1 LSHQRA
7 TSPLFEWQF
16 AKDELA
22 MIEIFTD
29 GLAEPRNPGIGTYGF
44 VVYRDGIEFRRGHGF
59 DGDPVSNNHAEYAG
73 LIAALRAVVGLAG
86 EEIVVKSDSKML
98 VNQMAGAW
106 KVTKRALNS
115 TTEGTY
121 VDKYLEAKE
130 AARKFSKLT
139 FEWIP
144 RERNA
149 EADEL
154 SRVAYR
160 EQLPQRRGR

>member
-1 LSHQRA
+1 
-7 TSPLFEWQF
+7 
-16 AKDELA
+16 

-29 GLAEPRNPGIGTYGF
+29 GLAEPSNPGIGAYGF
-44 VVYRDGIEFRRGHGF
+44 VVYQDGKELVRAHGF

-73 LIAALRAVVGLAG
+73 LIAALNSVKPFADD
-86 EEIVVKSDSKML
+86 EIVVKSDSKML

-106 KVTKRALNS
+106 KVSKKAYNNPD
-115 TTEGTY
+115 EGSY
-121 VDKYLEAKE
+121 VEKFLEARE
-130 AARKFSKLT
+130 LARKFAKLR

-144 RERNA
+144 REQNT

-160 EQLPQRRGR
+160 EALRKRRT

>member
-1 LSHQRA
+1 
-7 TSPLFEWQF
+7 
-16 AKDELA
+16 
-22 MIEIFTD
+22 
-29 GLAEPRNPGIGTYGF
+29 
-44 VVYRDGIEFRRGHGF
+44 GHGF

-73 LIAALRAVVGLAG
+73 LIAALRIVEGFAD

-106 KVTKRALNS
+106 KVSKKALNS
-115 TTEGTY
+115 TAQGTY

-130 AARKFSKLT
+130 VVRRFSRLT
-139 FEWIP
+139 YEWIP
-144 RERNA
+144 RELNA

-160 EQLPQRRGR
+160 EQLRKRRGR